1 MNQKRP
7 KNVWV
12 IYGGS
17 SSEREVSVK
26 TATNVIEAL
35 EKKSFAVTGFDV
47 RPGDLLS
54 IDWSKK
60 PDVVFIGMHGTFGE
74 DGTLQGFLEAIGVPY
89 VGSGVFSSAVCFHK
103 GLTKKTLVNFGLPTP
118 ASYEVMGMAGATS
131 LAEKL
136 FANDQRQRY
145 FIKAA
150 RQGSTVGIYPFDS
163 EGLSSPEAKVK
174 FIDTCGQALQYD
186 ECVLVEEWIVGK
198 EISVPVVLG
207 KAYPPVEIRPLS
219 GFYDYESKYTKG
231 KTEYI
236 CPAEVSPAEIDAM
249 AKISQRAFEV
259 LECLDYA
266 RIDFIL
272 SDKGPTVLEINTL
285 PGLTSTSLLPRSAA
299 TLGLDYPELMEALVC
314 SAYSRSQ

>member
-1 MNQKRP
+1 M
-7 KNVWV
+7 WV

-26 TATNVIEAL
+26 TASNVIDAL
-35 EKKSFAVTGFDV
+35 KKKNFEVSGFDV
-47 RPGDLLS
+47 KPGELLN
-54 IDWSKK
+54 IDWSLR

-89 VGSGVFSSAVCFHK
+89 VGSGVFSSSLCFHK
-103 GLTKKTLVNFGLPTP
+103 GLTKKTLINFGLPTP
-118 ASYEVMGMAGATS
+118 ASYEIMGQRGAEALADS
-131 LAEKL
+131 LFK
-136 FANDQRQRY
+136 NKGQHRY

-150 RQGSTVGIYPFDS
+150 RQGSTVGVYPFDGS
-163 EGLSSPEAKVK
+163 KIDSNNLKRDFLELCLKALS
-174 FIDTCGQALQYD
+174 FD

-236 CPAEVSPAEIDAM
+236 CPAEVSPDETELM
-249 AKISQRAFEV
+249 SKISERAFEV
-259 LECLDYA
+259 LECRDYA

-272 SDKGPTVLEINTL
+272 NEKGPTVLEVNTL
-285 PGLTSTSLLPRSAA
+285 PGLTSTSLLPRSAQ
-299 TLGLDYPELMEALVC
+299 TQGLDYPELMEILVC
-314 SAYSRSQ
+314 EAYSRSLNT